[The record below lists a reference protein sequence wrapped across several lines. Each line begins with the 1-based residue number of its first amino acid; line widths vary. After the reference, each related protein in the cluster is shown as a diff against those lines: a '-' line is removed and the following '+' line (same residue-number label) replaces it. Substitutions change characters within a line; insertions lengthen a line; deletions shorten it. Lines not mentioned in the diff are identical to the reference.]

1 MLYYDKGCAALR
13 PHLFQQE
20 GMIAMKKRF
29 LAALM
34 AVLMLG
40 AVTGCSENGG
50 SGDAGNSDKIRIGGL
65 APLTGDASS
74 YGVAVNNGVLMA
86 VEDINADGGINGKQI
101 EYIYYDEKGDAT
113 EAVNAYNKLVQND
126 QVVAIIGDVT
136 TKPTLAV
143 AQQSQQDNI
152 PIITASATAAE
163 VTTTGPNIFRACFT
177 DPFQGELMA
186 SYASEKLGAS
196 TVAVLYD
203 MADDYSSGIAEAFVA
218 KAGELGMTVVAE
230 EKYQDGDVDFK
241 SQLTNIKG
249 QNPDV
254 LFLPVYYEDLR
265 LISAQANEVGV
276 TATLC
281 GADGWD
287 SVLTDNFDS
296 SVLDGGVFCSQYS
309 TESTDERVQN
319 FISTYKE
326 KYEMDPNMFAVLA
339 YDATYMM
346 ATAIENAGST
356 DSQAI
361 IDAMAALEYDG
372 LTGHMTFDA
381 DRNPQK
387 SAVIV
392 SIQDNAYKFVEN
404 YNPEA

>member
-1 MLYYDKGCAALR
+1 
-13 PHLFQQE
+13 
-20 GMIAMKKRF
+20 MKKRI

-34 AVLMLG
+34 ALAMLG
-40 AVTGCSENGG
+40 AFSGCSNTGDGG
-50 SGDAGNSDKIRIGGL
+50 SASGGSDSDTIRIGGL
-65 APLTGDASS
+65 APLTGDAAS
-74 YGVAVNNGVLMA
+74 YGVAVNNAIQMA
-86 VEDINADGGINGKQI
+86 VEDINANGGIDGKQI
-101 EYIYYDEKGDAT
+101 EYIYYDEKGDTT
-113 EAVNAYNKLVQND
+113 EATNAYNKLVQD
-126 QVVAIIGDVT
+126 DKVVAIIGDVT

-143 AQQSQQDNI
+143 AQTSQQDNI
-152 PIITASATAAE
+152 PIITATATAAE
-163 VTTTGPNIFRACFT
+163 VTLTGPNIFRACFT

-186 SYASEKLGAS
+186 SYASEKLGA
-196 TVAVLYD
+196 TKVAVLSD

-218 KAGELGMTVVAE
+218 KAEELGMQVVAD

-265 LISAQANEVGV
+265 LISAQAKEVGV
-276 TATLC
+276 TAQLC

-296 SVLDGGVFCSQYS
+296 SVLNGGVFCSQYS

-319 FISTYKE
+319 FISAYKE

-339 YDATYMM
+339 YDATNMM
-346 ATAIENAGST
+346 AQAISDAGST

-372 LTGHMTFDA
+372 LTGHMTFDE
-381 DRNPQK
+381 DRNPKK

-404 YNPEA
+404 YDPEA

>member
-1 MLYYDKGCAALR
+1 
-13 PHLFQQE
+13 
-20 GMIAMKKRF
+20 MKKRI

-34 AVLMLG
+34 ALAMLG
-40 AVTGCSENGG
+40 AFSGCSNTGDGG
-50 SGDAGNSDKIRIGGL
+50 SASGGSDSDTIRIGGL
-65 APLTGDASS
+65 APLTGDAAS
-74 YGVAVNNGVLMA
+74 YGVAVNNAIQMA
-86 VEDINADGGINGKQI
+86 VEDINANGGIDGKQI
-101 EYIYYDEKGDAT
+101 EYIYYDEKGDTT
-113 EAVNAYNKLVQND
+113 EATNAYNKLVQD
-126 QVVAIIGDVT
+126 DKVVAIIGDVT

-143 AQQSQQDNI
+143 AQTSQQDNI
-152 PIITASATAAE
+152 PIITATATAAE
-163 VTTTGPNIFRACFT
+163 VTLTGPNIFRACFT

-186 SYASEKLGAS
+186 SYASEKLGA
-196 TVAVLYD
+196 TKVAVLSD

-218 KAGELGMTVVAE
+218 KAEELGMQVVAD

-265 LISAQANEVGV
+265 LISAQAKEVGV
-276 TATLC
+276 TAQLC

-339 YDATYMM
+339 YDATNMM
-346 ATAIENAGST
+346 AQAISDAGST

-372 LTGHMTFDA
+372 LTGHMTFDE
-381 DRNPQK
+381 DRNPKK

-404 YNPEA
+404 YDPEA

>member
-1 MLYYDKGCAALR
+1 MAL
-13 PHLFQQE
+13 
-20 GMIAMKKRF
+20 A
-29 LAALM
+29 
-34 AVLMLG
+34 MLG
-40 AVTGCSENGG
+40 AFSGCSNTGDGG
-50 SGDAGNSDKIRIGGL
+50 SASGGSDSDTIRIGGL
-65 APLTGDASS
+65 APLTGDAAS
-74 YGVAVNNGVLMA
+74 YGVAVNNAIQMA
-86 VEDINADGGINGKQI
+86 VEDINANGGIDGKQI
-101 EYIYYDEKGDAT
+101 EYIYYDEKGDTT
-113 EAVNAYNKLVQND
+113 EATNAYNKLVQD
-126 QVVAIIGDVT
+126 DKVVAIIGDVT

-143 AQQSQQDNI
+143 AQTSQQDNI
-152 PIITASATAAE
+152 PIITATATAAE
-163 VTTTGPNIFRACFT
+163 VTLTGPNIFRACFT

-186 SYASEKLGAS
+186 SYASEKLGA
-196 TVAVLYD
+196 TKVAVLSD

-218 KAGELGMTVVAE
+218 KAEELGMQVVAD

-265 LISAQANEVGV
+265 LISAQAKEVGV
-276 TATLC
+276 TAQLC

-296 SVLDGGVFCSQYS
+296 SVLNGGVFCSQYS

-339 YDATYMM
+339 YDATNMM
-346 ATAIENAGST
+346 AQAISDAGST

-372 LTGHMTFDA
+372 LTGHMTFDE
-381 DRNPQK
+381 DRNPKK

-392 SIQDNAYKFVEN
+392 SIQDNVYKFVEN
-404 YNPEA
+404 YDPEA

>member
-1 MLYYDKGCAALR
+1 
-13 PHLFQQE
+13 
-20 GMIAMKKRF
+20 MKKRI

-34 AVLMLG
+34 ALAMLG
-40 AVTGCSENGG
+40 AFSGCSNTGDGG
-50 SGDAGNSDKIRIGGL
+50 SASGGSDSDTIRIGGL
-65 APLTGDASS
+65 APLTGDAAS
-74 YGVAVNNGVLMA
+74 YGVAVNNAIQMA
-86 VEDINADGGINGKQI
+86 VEDINANGGIDGKQI
-101 EYIYYDEKGDAT
+101 EYIYYDEKGDTT
-113 EAVNAYNKLVQND
+113 EATNAYNKLVQD
-126 QVVAIIGDVT
+126 DKVVAIIGDVT

-143 AQQSQQDNI
+143 AQTSQQDNI
-152 PIITASATAAE
+152 PIITATATAAE
-163 VTTTGPNIFRACFT
+163 VTLTGSNIFRACFT

-186 SYASEKLGAS
+186 SYASEKLGA
-196 TVAVLYD
+196 TKVAVLSD

-218 KAGELGMTVVAE
+218 KAEELGMQVVAD

-265 LISAQANEVGV
+265 LISAQAKEVGV
-276 TATLC
+276 TAQLC

-296 SVLDGGVFCSQYS
+296 SVLNGGVFCSQYS

-339 YDATYMM
+339 YDATNMM
-346 ATAIENAGST
+346 AQAISDAGST

-372 LTGHMTFDA
+372 LTGHMTFDE

-392 SIQDNAYKFVEN
+392 SIQDNVYKFVEN
-404 YNPEA
+404 YDPEA

>member
-1 MLYYDKGCAALR
+1 
-13 PHLFQQE
+13 
-20 GMIAMKKRF
+20 MKKRI

-34 AVLMLG
+34 ALAMLG
-40 AVTGCSENGG
+40 AFSGCSNTGDGG
-50 SGDAGNSDKIRIGGL
+50 SASGGSDSDTIRIGGL
-65 APLTGDASS
+65 APLTGDAAS
-74 YGVAVNNGVLMA
+74 YGVAVNNAIQMA
-86 VEDINADGGINGKQI
+86 VEDINANGGIDGKQI
-101 EYIYYDEKGDAT
+101 KYIYYDEKGDTT
-113 EAVNAYNKLVQND
+113 EATNAYNKLVQD
-126 QVVAIIGDVT
+126 DKVVAIIGDVT

-143 AQQSQQDNI
+143 AQTSQQDNI
-152 PIITASATAAE
+152 PIITATATAAE
-163 VTTTGPNIFRACFT
+163 VTLTGPNIFRACFT

-186 SYASEKLGAS
+186 SYASEKLGA
-196 TVAVLYD
+196 TKVAVLSD

-218 KAGELGMTVVAE
+218 KAEELGMQVVAD

-265 LISAQANEVGV
+265 LISAQAKEVGV
-276 TATLC
+276 TAQLC

-296 SVLDGGVFCSQYS
+296 SVLNGGVFCSQYS

-319 FISTYKE
+319 FISAYKE

-339 YDATYMM
+339 YDATNMM
-346 ATAIENAGST
+346 AQAISDAGST

-372 LTGHMTFDA
+372 LTGHMTFDE

-392 SIQDNAYKFVEN
+392 SIQDDAYKFVEN
-404 YNPEA
+404 YDPEA

>member
-1 MLYYDKGCAALR
+1 
-13 PHLFQQE
+13 
-20 GMIAMKKRF
+20 MKKRI

-34 AVLMLG
+34 ALAMLG
-40 AVTGCSENGG
+40 AFSGCSNTGDGG
-50 SGDAGNSDKIRIGGL
+50 SASGGSDSDTIRIGGL
-65 APLTGDASS
+65 APLTGDAAS
-74 YGVAVNNGVLMA
+74 YGVAVNNAIQMA
-86 VEDINADGGINGKQI
+86 VEDINANGGIDGKQI
-101 EYIYYDEKGDAT
+101 EYIYYDEKGDTT
-113 EAVNAYNKLVQND
+113 EATNAYNKLVQD
-126 QVVAIIGDVT
+126 DKVVAIIGDVT

-143 AQQSQQDNI
+143 AQTSQQDNI
-152 PIITASATAAE
+152 PIITATATAAE
-163 VTTTGPNIFRACFT
+163 VTLTGPNIFRACFT

-186 SYASEKLGAS
+186 SYASEKLGA
-196 TVAVLYD
+196 TKVAVLSD

-218 KAGELGMTVVAE
+218 KAEELGMQVVAD

-254 LFLPVYYEDLR
+254 LFLPVYYEALR
-265 LISAQANEVGV
+265 LISAQAKEVGV
-276 TATLC
+276 TAQLC

-296 SVLDGGVFCSQYS
+296 SVLNGGVFCSQYS

-319 FISTYKE
+319 FISAYKE

-339 YDATYMM
+339 YDATNMM
-346 ATAIENAGST
+346 AQAISDAGST

-372 LTGHMTFDA
+372 LTGHMTFDE

-404 YNPEA
+404 YDPEA

>member
-1 MLYYDKGCAALR
+1 
-13 PHLFQQE
+13 
-20 GMIAMKKRF
+20 MIILKKRI

-34 AVLMLG
+34 ALAMLG
-40 AVTGCSENGG
+40 AFSGCSNTGDGG
-50 SGDAGNSDKIRIGGL
+50 SASGGSDSDTIRIGGL
-65 APLTGDASS
+65 APLTGDAAS
-74 YGVAVNNGVLMA
+74 YGVAVNNAIQMA
-86 VEDINADGGINGKQI
+86 VEDINANGGIDGKQI
-101 EYIYYDEKGDAT
+101 EYIYYDEKGDTT
-113 EAVNAYNKLVQND
+113 EATNAYNKLVQD
-126 QVVAIIGDVT
+126 DKVVAIIGDVT

-143 AQQSQQDNI
+143 AQTSQQDNI
-152 PIITASATAAE
+152 PIITATATAAE
-163 VTTTGPNIFRACFT
+163 VTLTGPNIFRACFT

-186 SYASEKLGAS
+186 SYASEKLGA
-196 TVAVLYD
+196 TKVAVLSD

-218 KAGELGMTVVAE
+218 KAEELGMQVVAD

-265 LISAQANEVGV
+265 LISAQAKEVGV
-276 TATLC
+276 TAQLC

-296 SVLDGGVFCSQYS
+296 SVLNGGVFCSQYS
-309 TESTDERVQN
+309 TESTDERVQS

-339 YDATYMM
+339 YDATNMM
-346 ATAIENAGST
+346 AQAISDAGST

-372 LTGHMTFDA
+372 LTGHMTFDE
-381 DRNPQK
+381 DRNPKK

-404 YNPEA
+404 YDPEA

>member
-1 MLYYDKGCAALR
+1 MAL
-13 PHLFQQE
+13 
-20 GMIAMKKRF
+20 A
-29 LAALM
+29 
-34 AVLMLG
+34 MLG
-40 AVTGCSENGG
+40 AFSGCSNTGDGG
-50 SGDAGNSDKIRIGGL
+50 SASGGSDSDTIRIGGL
-65 APLTGDASS
+65 APLTGDAAS
-74 YGVAVNNGVLMA
+74 YGVAVNNAIQMA
-86 VEDINADGGINGKQI
+86 VEDINANGGIDGKQI
-101 EYIYYDEKGDAT
+101 KYIYYDEKGDTT
-113 EAVNAYNKLVQND
+113 EATNAYNKLVQD
-126 QVVAIIGDVT
+126 DKVVAIIGDVT

-143 AQQSQQDNI
+143 AQTSQQDNI
-152 PIITASATAAE
+152 PIITATATAAE
-163 VTTTGPNIFRACFT
+163 VTLTGPNIFRACFT

-186 SYASEKLGAS
+186 SYASEKLGA
-196 TVAVLYD
+196 TKVAVLSD

-218 KAGELGMTVVAE
+218 KAEELGMQVVAD

-265 LISAQANEVGV
+265 LISAQAKEVGV
-276 TATLC
+276 TAQLC

-296 SVLDGGVFCSQYS
+296 SVLNGGVFCSQYS

-319 FISTYKE
+319 FISAYKE

-339 YDATYMM
+339 YDATNMM
-346 ATAIENAGST
+346 AQAISDADST

-372 LTGHMTFDA
+372 LTGHMTFDE
-381 DRNPQK
+381 DRNPKK

-404 YNPEA
+404 YDPEA

>member
-1 MLYYDKGCAALR
+1 
-13 PHLFQQE
+13 
-20 GMIAMKKRF
+20 MKKRI

-34 AVLMLG
+34 ALAMLS
-40 AVTGCSENGG
+40 AFSGCSNTGDGG
-50 SGDAGNSDKIRIGGL
+50 SASGGSDSDTIRIGGL
-65 APLTGDASS
+65 APLTGDAAS
-74 YGVAVNNGVLMA
+74 YGVAVNNAIQMA
-86 VEDINADGGINGKQI
+86 VEDINANGGIDGKQI
-101 EYIYYDEKGDAT
+101 EYIYYDEKGDTT
-113 EAVNAYNKLVQND
+113 EATNAYNKLVQD
-126 QVVAIIGDVT
+126 DKVVAIIGDVT

-143 AQQSQQDNI
+143 AQTSQQDNI
-152 PIITASATAAE
+152 PIITATATAAE
-163 VTTTGPNIFRACFT
+163 VTLTGPNIFRACFT

-186 SYASEKLGAS
+186 SYASEKLGA
-196 TVAVLYD
+196 TKVAVLSD

-218 KAGELGMTVVAE
+218 KAEELGMQVVAD

-265 LISAQANEVGV
+265 LISAQAKEVGV
-276 TATLC
+276 TAQLC

-296 SVLDGGVFCSQYS
+296 SVLNGGVFCSQYS

-319 FISTYKE
+319 FISAYKE

-339 YDATYMM
+339 YDATNMM
-346 ATAIENAGST
+346 AQAISDAGST

-372 LTGHMTFDA
+372 LTGHMTFDE

-392 SIQDNAYKFVEN
+392 SIQDDAYKFVEN
-404 YNPEA
+404 YDPEA

>member
-1 MLYYDKGCAALR
+1 
-13 PHLFQQE
+13 
-20 GMIAMKKRF
+20 MKKRI

-34 AVLMLG
+34 AVMMLG
-40 AVTGCSENGG
+40 AFSGCSNDGG
-50 SGDAGNSDKIRIGGL
+50 SADAGDSDTIRIGGL

-74 YGVAVNNGVLMA
+74 YGVAVNNGIQMA
-86 VEDINADGGINGKQI
+86 IEDINADGGIGGKQI
-101 EYIYYDEKGDAT
+101 KYIYYDEKGDAT
-113 EAVNAYNKLVQND
+113 EAVNAYNKLVQD
-126 QVVAIIGDVT
+126 DKVVAIIGDVT

-163 VTTTGPNIFRACFT
+163 VTLTGPNIFRACFT

-186 SYASEKLGAS
+186 SYAAEKLGAS

-218 KAGELGMTVVAE
+218 KAGELGLTVVAE

-326 KYEMDPNMFAVLA
+326 KYEIDPNMFAVLA

-372 LTGHMTFDA
+372 LTGHMTFDEN
-381 DRNPQK
+381 RNPQK

-404 YNPEA
+404 YDPEQ

>member
-1 MLYYDKGCAALR
+1 
-13 PHLFQQE
+13 
-20 GMIAMKKRF
+20 MKKRI

-34 AVLMLG
+34 ALAMLG
-40 AVTGCSENGG
+40 AFSGCSNTGDGG
-50 SGDAGNSDKIRIGGL
+50 SASGGSDSDTIRIGGL
-65 APLTGDASS
+65 APLTGDAAS
-74 YGVAVNNGVLMA
+74 YGVAVNNAIQMA
-86 VEDINADGGINGKQI
+86 VEDINANGGIDGKQI
-101 EYIYYDEKGDAT
+101 KYIYYDEKGDTT
-113 EAVNAYNKLVQND
+113 EATNAYNKLVQD
-126 QVVAIIGDVT
+126 DKVVAIIGDVT

-143 AQQSQQDNI
+143 AQTSQQDNI
-152 PIITASATAAE
+152 PIITATATAAE
-163 VTTTGPNIFRACFT
+163 VTLTGPNIFRACFT

-186 SYASEKLGAS
+186 SYASEKLGA
-196 TVAVLYD
+196 TKVAVLSD

-218 KAGELGMTVVAE
+218 KAEELGMQVVAD

-265 LISAQANEVGV
+265 LISAQAKEVGV
-276 TATLC
+276 TAQLC

-296 SVLDGGVFCSQYS
+296 SVLNGGVFCSQYS

-319 FISTYKE
+319 FISAYKE

-339 YDATYMM
+339 YDATNMM
-346 ATAIENAGST
+346 AQAISDAGST

-372 LTGHMTFDA
+372 LTGHMTFDE
-381 DRNPQK
+381 DRNPKK

-404 YNPEA
+404 YDPEA

>member
-1 MLYYDKGCAALR
+1 MAL
-13 PHLFQQE
+13 
-20 GMIAMKKRF
+20 A
-29 LAALM
+29 
-34 AVLMLG
+34 MLG
-40 AVTGCSENGG
+40 AFSGCSNTGDGGAASGG
-50 SGDAGNSDKIRIGGL
+50 SDSDTIRIGGL
-65 APLTGDASS
+65 APLTGDAAS
-74 YGVAVNNGVLMA
+74 YGVAVNNAIQMA
-86 VEDINADGGINGKQI
+86 VEDINANGGIDGKQI
-101 EYIYYDEKGDAT
+101 EYIYYDEKGDTT
-113 EAVNAYNKLVQND
+113 EATNAYNKLVQD
-126 QVVAIIGDVT
+126 DKVVAIIGDVT

-143 AQQSQQDNI
+143 AQTSQQDNI
-152 PIITASATAAE
+152 PIITATATAAE
-163 VTTTGPNIFRACFT
+163 VTLTGPNIFRACFT

-186 SYASEKLGAS
+186 SYASEKLGA
-196 TVAVLYD
+196 TKVAVLSD

-218 KAGELGMTVVAE
+218 KAEELGMQVVAD

-265 LISAQANEVGV
+265 LISAQAKEVGV
-276 TATLC
+276 TAQLC

-319 FISTYKE
+319 FISAYKE

-339 YDATYMM
+339 YDATNMM
-346 ATAIENAGST
+346 AQAISDAGST

-372 LTGHMTFDA
+372 LTGHMTFDE

-404 YNPEA
+404 YDPEA

>member
-1 MLYYDKGCAALR
+1 MAL
-13 PHLFQQE
+13 
-20 GMIAMKKRF
+20 A
-29 LAALM
+29 
-34 AVLMLG
+34 MLG
-40 AVTGCSENGG
+40 AFSGCSNTGDGG
-50 SGDAGNSDKIRIGGL
+50 SASGGSDSDTIRIGGL
-65 APLTGDASS
+65 APLTGDAAS
-74 YGVAVNNGVLMA
+74 YGVAVNNAIQMA
-86 VEDINADGGINGKQI
+86 VEDINANGGIDGKQI
-101 EYIYYDEKGDAT
+101 EYIYYDEKGDTT
-113 EAVNAYNKLVQND
+113 EATNAYNKLVQD
-126 QVVAIIGDVT
+126 DKVVAIIGDVT

-143 AQQSQQDNI
+143 AQTSQQDNI
-152 PIITASATAAE
+152 PIITATATAAE
-163 VTTTGPNIFRACFT
+163 VTLTGPNIFRACFT

-186 SYASEKLGAS
+186 SYASEKLGA
-196 TVAVLYD
+196 TKVAVLSD

-218 KAGELGMTVVAE
+218 KAEDLGMQVVAD

-265 LISAQANEVGV
+265 LISAQAKEVGV
-276 TATLC
+276 TAQLC

-296 SVLDGGVFCSQYS
+296 SVLNGGVFCSQYS

-319 FISTYKE
+319 FISAYKE

-339 YDATYMM
+339 YDATNMM
-346 ATAIENAGST
+346 AQAISDAGST

-372 LTGHMTFDA
+372 LTGHMTFDE

-392 SIQDNAYKFVEN
+392 SIQDNVYKFVEN
-404 YNPEA
+404 YDPEA

>member
-1 MLYYDKGCAALR
+1 
-13 PHLFQQE
+13 
-20 GMIAMKKRF
+20 MKKRI

-34 AVLMLG
+34 ALAMLG
-40 AVTGCSENGG
+40 AFSGCSNTGDGG
-50 SGDAGNSDKIRIGGL
+50 SASGGSDSDTIRIGGL
-65 APLTGDASS
+65 APLTGDAAS
-74 YGVAVNNGVLMA
+74 YGVAVNNAIQMA
-86 VEDINADGGINGKQI
+86 VEDINANGGIDGKQI
-101 EYIYYDEKGDAT
+101 EYIYYDEKGDTT
-113 EAVNAYNKLVQND
+113 EATNAYNKLVQD
-126 QVVAIIGDVT
+126 DKVVAIIGDVT

-143 AQQSQQDNI
+143 AQTSQQDNI
-152 PIITASATAAE
+152 PIITATATAAE
-163 VTTTGPNIFRACFT
+163 VTLTGPNIFRACFT

-186 SYASEKLGAS
+186 SYASEKLGA
-196 TVAVLYD
+196 TKVAVLSD

-218 KAGELGMTVVAE
+218 KAEELGMQVVAD

-241 SQLTNIKG
+241 SQLTNIKS

-265 LISAQANEVGV
+265 LISAQAKEVGV
-276 TATLC
+276 TAQLC

-296 SVLDGGVFCSQYS
+296 SVLNGGVFCSQYS

-319 FISTYKE
+319 FISAYKE

-339 YDATYMM
+339 YDATNMM
-346 ATAIENAGST
+346 AQAISDAGST

-372 LTGHMTFDA
+372 LTGHMTFDE

-404 YNPEA
+404 YDPEA

>member
-1 MLYYDKGCAALR
+1 MAL
-13 PHLFQQE
+13 
-20 GMIAMKKRF
+20 A
-29 LAALM
+29 
-34 AVLMLG
+34 MLG
-40 AVTGCSENGG
+40 AFSGCSNTGDGG
-50 SGDAGNSDKIRIGGL
+50 SASGGSDSDTIRIGGL
-65 APLTGDASS
+65 APLTGDAAS
-74 YGVAVNNGVLMA
+74 YGVAVNNAIQMA
-86 VEDINADGGINGKQI
+86 VEDINANGGIDGKQI
-101 EYIYYDEKGDAT
+101 KYIYYDEKGDTT
-113 EAVNAYNKLVQND
+113 EATNAYNKLVQD
-126 QVVAIIGDVT
+126 DKVVAIIGDVT

-143 AQQSQQDNI
+143 AQTSQQDNI
-152 PIITASATAAE
+152 PIITATATAAE
-163 VTTTGPNIFRACFT
+163 VTLTGPNIFRACFT

-186 SYASEKLGAS
+186 SYASEKLGA
-196 TVAVLYD
+196 TKVAVLSD

-218 KAGELGMTVVAE
+218 KAEELGMQVVAD

-265 LISAQANEVGV
+265 LISAQAKEVGV
-276 TATLC
+276 TAQLC

-296 SVLDGGVFCSQYS
+296 SVLNGGVFCSQYS
-309 TESTDERVQN
+309 TESTDERVQS
-319 FISTYKE
+319 FISAYKE

-339 YDATYMM
+339 YDATNMM
-346 ATAIENAGST
+346 AQAISDAGST

-372 LTGHMTFDA
+372 LTGHMTFDE

-404 YNPEA
+404 YDPEA

>member
-1 MLYYDKGCAALR
+1 MAL
-13 PHLFQQE
+13 
-20 GMIAMKKRF
+20 A
-29 LAALM
+29 
-34 AVLMLG
+34 MLG
-40 AVTGCSENGG
+40 AFSGCSNTGDGG
-50 SGDAGNSDKIRIGGL
+50 SASGGSDSDTIRIGGL
-65 APLTGDASS
+65 APLTGDAAS
-74 YGVAVNNGVLMA
+74 YGVAVNNAIQMA
-86 VEDINADGGINGKQI
+86 VEDINANGGIDGKQI
-101 EYIYYDEKGDAT
+101 KYIYYDEKGDTT
-113 EAVNAYNKLVQND
+113 EATNAYNKLVQD
-126 QVVAIIGDVT
+126 DKVVAIIGDVT

-143 AQQSQQDNI
+143 AQTSQQDNI
-152 PIITASATAAE
+152 PIITATATAAE
-163 VTTTGPNIFRACFT
+163 VTLTGPNIFRACFT

-186 SYASEKLGAS
+186 SYASEKLGA
-196 TVAVLYD
+196 TKVAVLSD

-218 KAGELGMTVVAE
+218 KAEELGMQVVAD

-265 LISAQANEVGV
+265 LISAQAKEVGV
-276 TATLC
+276 TAQLC

-296 SVLDGGVFCSQYS
+296 SVLNGGVFCSQYS
-309 TESTDERVQN
+309 TESTDERVQS
-319 FISTYKE
+319 FISAYKE

-339 YDATYMM
+339 YDATNMM
-346 ATAIENAGST
+346 AQAISDAGST

-372 LTGHMTFDA
+372 LTGHMTFDE
-381 DRNPQK
+381 DRNPKK

-404 YNPEA
+404 YDPEA

>member
-1 MLYYDKGCAALR
+1 
-13 PHLFQQE
+13 
-20 GMIAMKKRF
+20 MKKRF

-50 SGDAGNSDKIRIGGL
+50 SGDAGNSDTIRIGGL

-74 YGVAVNNGVLMA
+74 YGVAVNNGIQMA

-101 EYIYYDEKGDAT
+101 QYIYYDEKGDAT

-163 VTTTGPNIFRACFT
+163 VTLTGPNIFRACFT

-296 SVLDGGVFCSQYS
+296 SVLNGGVFCSQYS
-309 TESTDERVQN
+309 TESTDERVQD

-326 KYEMDPNMFAVLA
+326 KYEIDPNMFAVLA

-372 LTGHMTFDA
+372 LTGHMTFDEE
-381 DRNPQK
+381 RNPQK

-404 YNPEA
+404 YDPEA

>member
-1 MLYYDKGCAALR
+1 
-13 PHLFQQE
+13 
-20 GMIAMKKRF
+20 MKKRI

-34 AVLMLG
+34 ALAMLG
-40 AVTGCSENGG
+40 AFSGCSNTGDGG
-50 SGDAGNSDKIRIGGL
+50 SASGGSDSDTIRIGGL
-65 APLTGDASS
+65 APLTGDAAS
-74 YGVAVNNGVLMA
+74 YGVAVNNAIQMA
-86 VEDINADGGINGKQI
+86 VEDINANGGIDGKQI
-101 EYIYYDEKGDAT
+101 KYIYYDEKGDTT
-113 EAVNAYNKLVQND
+113 EATNAYNKLVQD
-126 QVVAIIGDVT
+126 DKVVAIIGDVT

-143 AQQSQQDNI
+143 AQTSQQDNI
-152 PIITASATAAE
+152 PIITATATAAE
-163 VTTTGPNIFRACFT
+163 VTLTGPNIFRACFT

-186 SYASEKLGAS
+186 SYASEKLGA
-196 TVAVLYD
+196 TKVAVLSD

-218 KAGELGMTVVAE
+218 KAEELGMQVVAD

-265 LISAQANEVGV
+265 LISAQAKEVGV
-276 TATLC
+276 TAQLC

-296 SVLDGGVFCSQYS
+296 SVLNGGVFCSQYS

-319 FISTYKE
+319 FISAYKE

-339 YDATYMM
+339 YDATNMM
-346 ATAIENAGST
+346 AQAISDADST

-372 LTGHMTFDA
+372 LTGHMTFDE
-381 DRNPQK
+381 DRNPKK

-404 YNPEA
+404 YDPEA

>member
-1 MLYYDKGCAALR
+1 
-13 PHLFQQE
+13 
-20 GMIAMKKRF
+20 MKKRI

-34 AVLMLG
+34 ALAMLG
-40 AVTGCSENGG
+40 AFSGCSNTGDGG
-50 SGDAGNSDKIRIGGL
+50 SASGGSDSDTIRIGGL
-65 APLTGDASS
+65 APLTGDAAS
-74 YGVAVNNGVLMA
+74 YGVAVNNAIQMA
-86 VEDINADGGINGKQI
+86 VEDINANGGIDGKQI
-101 EYIYYDEKGDAT
+101 KYIYYDEKGDTT
-113 EAVNAYNKLVQND
+113 EATNAYNKLVQD
-126 QVVAIIGDVT
+126 DKVVAIIGDVT

-143 AQQSQQDNI
+143 AQTSQQDNI
-152 PIITASATAAE
+152 PIITATATAAE
-163 VTTTGPNIFRACFT
+163 VTLTGPNIFRACFT

-186 SYASEKLGAS
+186 SYASEKLGA
-196 TVAVLYD
+196 TKVAVLSD

-218 KAGELGMTVVAE
+218 KAEELGMQVVAD

-265 LISAQANEVGV
+265 LISAQAKEVGV
-276 TATLC
+276 TAQLC

-296 SVLDGGVFCSQYS
+296 SVLNGGVFCSQYS

-319 FISTYKE
+319 FISAYKE

-339 YDATYMM
+339 YDATNMM
-346 ATAIENAGST
+346 AQAISDAGST

-372 LTGHMTFDA
+372 LTGRMTFDE

-392 SIQDNAYKFVEN
+392 SIQDDAYKFVEN
-404 YNPEA
+404 YDPEA

>member
-1 MLYYDKGCAALR
+1 
-13 PHLFQQE
+13 
-20 GMIAMKKRF
+20 MKKRI

-34 AVLMLG
+34 AVVM
-40 AVTGCSENGG
+40 ASAFAGCSGGTENSGG
-50 SGDAGNSDKIRIGGL
+50 AASGDTIRIGGL

-74 YGVAVNNGVLMA
+74 YGVAVNNGTLLA
-86 VEDINADGGINGKQI
+86 VEEINANGGIDGKQI
-101 EYIYYDEKGDAT
+101 DYIYYDEQGDAT
-113 EAVNAYNKLVQND
+113 EAVNAYNRLVQDD

-136 TKPTLAV
+136 TTPTLAV
-143 AQQSQQDNI
+143 AQASQQDNI
-152 PIITASATAAE
+152 PIISASATAAE
-163 VTTTGPNIFRACFT
+163 VTLTGPNVFRACFT
-177 DPFQGELMA
+177 DPFQGQLMA
-186 SYASEKLGAS
+186 SYAWEKLGAQ
-196 TVAVLYD
+196 TAAVLYD
-203 MADDYSSGIAEAFVA
+203 MADDYSSGIAEAFIA
-218 KAGELGMTVVAE
+218 KAEELGLQVVAE
-230 EKYQDGDVDFK
+230 ESYQGGAADFR

-265 LISAQANEVGV
+265 LISAQAKEVGV
-276 TATLC
+276 EAQLC

-296 SVLDGGVFCSQYS
+296 SVLEGGVFCSQYS

-326 KYEMDPNMFAVLA
+326 TYDMDPNMFAVLA

-346 ATAIENAGST
+346 AQAISDAGST

-372 LTGHMTFDA
+372 LTGTMTFDA

-392 SIQDNAYKFVEN
+392 AIEGNAYKYVEN
-404 YNPEA
+404 YDPEQ

>member
-1 MLYYDKGCAALR
+1 
-13 PHLFQQE
+13 
-20 GMIAMKKRF
+20 MKKRI

-34 AVLMLG
+34 ALAMLG
-40 AVTGCSENGG
+40 AFSGCSNTGDGG
-50 SGDAGNSDKIRIGGL
+50 SASGGSDSDTIRIGGL
-65 APLTGDASS
+65 APLTGDAAS
-74 YGVAVNNGVLMA
+74 YGVAVNNAIQMA
-86 VEDINADGGINGKQI
+86 VEDINANGGIDGKQI
-101 EYIYYDEKGDAT
+101 EYIYYDEKGDTT
-113 EAVNAYNKLVQND
+113 EATNAYNKLVQD
-126 QVVAIIGDVT
+126 DKVVAIIGDVT

-143 AQQSQQDNI
+143 AQTSQQDNI
-152 PIITASATAAE
+152 PIITATATAAE
-163 VTTTGPNIFRACFT
+163 VTLTGPNIFRACFT

-186 SYASEKLGAS
+186 SYASEKLGA
-196 TVAVLYD
+196 TKVAVLSD

-218 KAGELGMTVVAE
+218 KAEELGMQVVAD

-265 LISAQANEVGV
+265 LISAQAKEVGV
-276 TATLC
+276 TAQLC

-296 SVLDGGVFCSQYS
+296 SVLNGGVFCSQYS

-319 FISTYKE
+319 FISAYKE

-339 YDATYMM
+339 YDATNMM
-346 ATAIENAGST
+346 AQAISDAGST

-372 LTGHMTFDA
+372 LTGHMTFDE
-381 DRNPQK
+381 DRNPKK

-404 YNPEA
+404 YDPED

>member
-1 MLYYDKGCAALR
+1 MT
-13 PHLFQQE
+13 
-20 GMIAMKKRF
+20 MKKRI

-34 AVLMLG
+34 ALAMLG
-40 AVTGCSENGG
+40 AFSGCSNTGNGG
-50 SGDAGNSDKIRIGGL
+50 SASGGSDSDTIRIGGL
-65 APLTGDASS
+65 APLTGDAAS
-74 YGVAVNNGVLMA
+74 YGVAVNNGIQMA
-86 VEDINADGGINGKQI
+86 VEDINANGGIDGKQI
-101 EYIYYDEKGDAT
+101 KYIYYDEKGDTT
-113 EAVNAYNKLVQND
+113 EATNAYNKLVQD
-126 QVVAIIGDVT
+126 DKVVAIIGDVT

-143 AQQSQQDNI
+143 AQTSQQDNI
-152 PIITASATAAE
+152 PIITATATAAE
-163 VTTTGPNIFRACFT
+163 VTLTGPNIFRACFT

-186 SYASEKLGAS
+186 SYASEKLGA
-196 TVAVLYD
+196 TKVAVLSD

-218 KAGELGMTVVAE
+218 KAKELGMEVVAD

-249 QNPDV
+249 HNPDV

-265 LISAQANEVGV
+265 LISAQAKEVGV
-276 TATLC
+276 TAQLC

-296 SVLDGGVFCSQYS
+296 SVLNGGVFCSQYS

-339 YDATYMM
+339 YDATNMM
-346 ATAIENAGST
+346 AQAISDAGST

-392 SIQDNAYKFVEN
+392 SIQDDTYKFVEN
-404 YNPEA
+404 YDPEA

>member
-1 MLYYDKGCAALR
+1 
-13 PHLFQQE
+13 
-20 GMIAMKKRF
+20 MKKRI

-34 AVLMLG
+34 ALAMLG
-40 AVTGCSENGG
+40 AFSGCSNTGDGG
-50 SGDAGNSDKIRIGGL
+50 SASGGSDSDTIRIGGL
-65 APLTGDASS
+65 APLTGDAAS
-74 YGVAVNNGVLMA
+74 YGVAVNNAIQMA
-86 VEDINADGGINGKQI
+86 VEDINANGGIDGKQI
-101 EYIYYDEKGDAT
+101 KYIYYDEKGDTT
-113 EAVNAYNKLVQND
+113 EATNAYNKLVQD
-126 QVVAIIGDVT
+126 DKVVAIIGDVT

-143 AQQSQQDNI
+143 AQTSQQDNI
-152 PIITASATAAE
+152 PIITATATAAE
-163 VTTTGPNIFRACFT
+163 VTLTGPNIFRACFT

-186 SYASEKLGAS
+186 SYASEKLGA
-196 TVAVLYD
+196 TKVAVLSD

-218 KAGELGMTVVAE
+218 KAEELGMQVVAD

-265 LISAQANEVGV
+265 LISAQAKEVGV
-276 TATLC
+276 TAQLC

-296 SVLDGGVFCSQYS
+296 SVLNGGVFCSQYS
-309 TESTDERVQN
+309 TESTDERVQS
-319 FISTYKE
+319 FISAYKE

-339 YDATYMM
+339 YDATNMM
-346 ATAIENAGST
+346 AQAISDAGST

-372 LTGHMTFDA
+372 LTGHMTFDE
-381 DRNPQK
+381 DRNPKK

-404 YNPEA
+404 YDPEA

>member
-1 MLYYDKGCAALR
+1 
-13 PHLFQQE
+13 
-20 GMIAMKKRF
+20 MKKRI

-40 AVTGCSENGG
+40 AFSGCSESGG
-50 SGDAGNSDKIRIGGL
+50 SGDAGSSDTIRIGGL

-74 YGVAVNNGVLMA
+74 YGVAVNNGIQMA
-86 VEDINADGGINGKQI
+86 VEDINAAGGIDGKQI
-101 EYIYYDEKGDAT
+101 DYIYYDEKGDAT

-163 VTTTGPNIFRACFT
+163 VTLTGPNIFRACFT
-177 DPFQGELMA
+177 DPFQGQLMA

-203 MADDYSSGIAEAFVA
+203 MADDYSSGIAEAFVE
-218 KAGELGMTVVAE
+218 KAAELGMTVVAE

-296 SVLDGGVFCSQYS
+296 SVLNGGVFCSQYS

-326 KYEMDPNMFAVLA
+326 KYEIDPNMFAVLA

-404 YNPEA
+404 YNPEQ

>member
-1 MLYYDKGCAALR
+1 
-13 PHLFQQE
+13 
-20 GMIAMKKRF
+20 MKKRI

-34 AVLMLG
+34 ALAMLG
-40 AVTGCSENGG
+40 AFSGCSNTGDGG
-50 SGDAGNSDKIRIGGL
+50 SASGGSDSDTIRIGGL
-65 APLTGDASS
+65 APLTGDAAS
-74 YGVAVNNGVLMA
+74 YGVAVNNAIQMA
-86 VEDINADGGINGKQI
+86 VEDINANGGIDGKQI
-101 EYIYYDEKGDAT
+101 EYIYYDEKGDTT
-113 EAVNAYNKLVQND
+113 EATNAYNKLVQD
-126 QVVAIIGDVT
+126 DKVVAIIGDVT

-143 AQQSQQDNI
+143 AQTSQQDNI
-152 PIITASATAAE
+152 PIITATATAAE
-163 VTTTGPNIFRACFT
+163 VTLTGPNIFRACFT

-186 SYASEKLGAS
+186 SYASEKLGA
-196 TVAVLYD
+196 TKVAVLSD

-218 KAGELGMTVVAE
+218 KAEELGMQVVAD

-265 LISAQANEVGV
+265 LISAQAKEVGV
-276 TATLC
+276 TAQLC

-296 SVLDGGVFCSQYS
+296 SVLNGGVFCSQYS

-339 YDATYMM
+339 YDATNMM
-346 ATAIENAGST
+346 AQAISDAGST

-372 LTGHMTFDA
+372 LTGRMTFDE

-404 YNPEA
+404 YDPEA

>member
-1 MLYYDKGCAALR
+1 
-13 PHLFQQE
+13 
-20 GMIAMKKRF
+20 MKKRI

-34 AVLMLG
+34 ALAMLG
-40 AVTGCSENGG
+40 AFSGCSNTGDGG
-50 SGDAGNSDKIRIGGL
+50 SASGGSDSDTIRIGGL
-65 APLTGDASS
+65 APLTGDAAS
-74 YGVAVNNGVLMA
+74 YGVAVNNAIQMA
-86 VEDINADGGINGKQI
+86 VEDINANGGIDGKQI
-101 EYIYYDEKGDAT
+101 EYIYYDEKGDTT
-113 EAVNAYNKLVQND
+113 EATNAYNKLVQD
-126 QVVAIIGDVT
+126 DKVVAIIGDVT

-143 AQQSQQDNI
+143 AQTSQQDNI
-152 PIITASATAAE
+152 PIITATATAAE
-163 VTTTGPNIFRACFT
+163 VTLTGPNIFRACFT

-186 SYASEKLGAS
+186 SYASEKLGA
-196 TVAVLYD
+196 TKVAVLSD

-218 KAGELGMTVVAE
+218 KAEELGMQVVAD

-265 LISAQANEVGV
+265 LISAQAKEVGV
-276 TATLC
+276 TAQLC

-296 SVLDGGVFCSQYS
+296 SVLNGGVFCSQYS
-309 TESTDERVQN
+309 TESTDERVQS
-319 FISTYKE
+319 FISAYKE

-339 YDATYMM
+339 YDATNMM
-346 ATAIENAGST
+346 AQAISDAGST

-372 LTGHMTFDA
+372 LTGHMTFDE

-404 YNPEA
+404 YDPEA

>member
-1 MLYYDKGCAALR
+1 MAL
-13 PHLFQQE
+13 
-20 GMIAMKKRF
+20 A
-29 LAALM
+29 
-34 AVLMLG
+34 MLG
-40 AVTGCSENGG
+40 AFSGCSNTGDGG
-50 SGDAGNSDKIRIGGL
+50 SASGGSDSDTIRIGGL
-65 APLTGDASS
+65 APLTGDAAS
-74 YGVAVNNGVLMA
+74 YGVAVNNAIQMA
-86 VEDINADGGINGKQI
+86 VEDINANGGIDGKQI
-101 EYIYYDEKGDAT
+101 EYIYYDEKGDTT
-113 EAVNAYNKLVQND
+113 EATNAYNKLVQD
-126 QVVAIIGDVT
+126 DKVVAIIGDVT

-143 AQQSQQDNI
+143 AQTSQQDNI
-152 PIITASATAAE
+152 PIITATATAAE
-163 VTTTGPNIFRACFT
+163 VTLTGPNIFRACFT

-186 SYASEKLGAS
+186 SYASEKLGA
-196 TVAVLYD
+196 TKVAVLSD

-218 KAGELGMTVVAE
+218 KAEELGMQVVAD

-265 LISAQANEVGV
+265 LISAQAKEVGV
-276 TATLC
+276 TAQLC

-296 SVLDGGVFCSQYS
+296 SVLNGGVFCSQYS

-339 YDATYMM
+339 YDATNMM
-346 ATAIENAGST
+346 AQAISDAGST

-372 LTGHMTFDA
+372 LTGRMTFDE

-392 SIQDNAYKFVEN
+392 SIQDNVYKFVEN
-404 YNPEA
+404 YDPEA

>member
-1 MLYYDKGCAALR
+1 
-13 PHLFQQE
+13 
-20 GMIAMKKRF
+20 MKKRF

-50 SGDAGNSDKIRIGGL
+50 SGDAGNSDTIRIGGL

-74 YGVAVNNGVLMA
+74 YGVAVNNGIQMA

-101 EYIYYDEKGDAT
+101 QYIYYDEKGDAT

-163 VTTTGPNIFRACFT
+163 VTLTGPNIFRACFT

-296 SVLDGGVFCSQYS
+296 SVLNGGVFCSQYS
-309 TESTDERVQN
+309 TESTDERVQD

-326 KYEMDPNMFAVLA
+326 KYEIDPNMFAVLA

-372 LTGHMTFDA
+372 LTGHMTFDEE
-381 DRNPQK
+381 RNPQK

>member
-1 MLYYDKGCAALR
+1 
-13 PHLFQQE
+13 
-20 GMIAMKKRF
+20 MKKRI

-34 AVLMLG
+34 ALAMLG
-40 AVTGCSENGG
+40 AFSGCSNTGDGG
-50 SGDAGNSDKIRIGGL
+50 SASGGSDSDTIRIGGL
-65 APLTGDASS
+65 APLTGDAAS
-74 YGVAVNNGVLMA
+74 YGVAVNNAIQMA
-86 VEDINADGGINGKQI
+86 VEDINANGGIDGKQI
-101 EYIYYDEKGDAT
+101 KYIYYDEKGDTT
-113 EAVNAYNKLVQND
+113 EATNAYNKLVQD
-126 QVVAIIGDVT
+126 DKVVAIIGDVT

-143 AQQSQQDNI
+143 AQTSQQDNI
-152 PIITASATAAE
+152 PIITATATAAE
-163 VTTTGPNIFRACFT
+163 VTLTGPNIFRACFT

-186 SYASEKLGAS
+186 SYASEKLGA
-196 TVAVLYD
+196 TKVAVLSD

-218 KAGELGMTVVAE
+218 KAEELGMQVVAD

-265 LISAQANEVGV
+265 LISAQAKEVGV
-276 TATLC
+276 TAQLC

-296 SVLDGGVFCSQYS
+296 SVLNGGVFCSQYS
-309 TESTDERVQN
+309 TESTDERVQS
-319 FISTYKE
+319 FISAYKE

-339 YDATYMM
+339 YDATNMM
-346 ATAIENAGST
+346 AQAISDAGST

-372 LTGHMTFDA
+372 LTGRMTFDE

-404 YNPEA
+404 YDPEA

>member
-1 MLYYDKGCAALR
+1 
-13 PHLFQQE
+13 
-20 GMIAMKKRF
+20 MKKRI

-34 AVLMLG
+34 ALAMLG
-40 AVTGCSENGG
+40 AFSGCSNTGNGG
-50 SGDAGNSDKIRIGGL
+50 AASGGSDSDTIRIGGL
-65 APLTGDASS
+65 APLTGDAAS
-74 YGVAVNNGVLMA
+74 YGVAVNNAIQMA
-86 VEDINADGGINGKQI
+86 VEDINANGGIDGKQI
-101 EYIYYDEKGDAT
+101 KYIYYDEKGDTT
-113 EAVNAYNKLVQND
+113 EATNAYNKLVQD
-126 QVVAIIGDVT
+126 DKVVAIIGDVT

-143 AQQSQQDNI
+143 AQTSQQDNI
-152 PIITASATAAE
+152 PIITATATAAE
-163 VTTTGPNIFRACFT
+163 VTLTGPNIFRACFT

-186 SYASEKLGAS
+186 SYASEKLGA
-196 TVAVLYD
+196 TKVAVLSD

-218 KAGELGMTVVAE
+218 KAEELGMQVVAD

-265 LISAQANEVGV
+265 LISAQAKEVGV
-276 TATLC
+276 TAQLC

-339 YDATYMM
+339 YDATNMM
-346 ATAIENAGST
+346 AQAISDAGST

-372 LTGHMTFDA
+372 LTGHMTFDE

-404 YNPEA
+404 YDPEA

>member
-1 MLYYDKGCAALR
+1 
-13 PHLFQQE
+13 
-20 GMIAMKKRF
+20 MKKRI

-34 AVLMLG
+34 ALAMLG
-40 AVTGCSENGG
+40 AFSGCSNTGDGG
-50 SGDAGNSDKIRIGGL
+50 SASGGSDSDTIRIGGL
-65 APLTGDASS
+65 APLTGDAAS
-74 YGVAVNNGVLMA
+74 YGVAVNNAIQMA
-86 VEDINADGGINGKQI
+86 VEDINANGGIDGKQI
-101 EYIYYDEKGDAT
+101 EYIYYDEKGDTT
-113 EAVNAYNKLVQND
+113 EATNAYNKLVQD
-126 QVVAIIGDVT
+126 DKVVAIIGDVT

-143 AQQSQQDNI
+143 AQTSQQDNI
-152 PIITASATAAE
+152 PIITATATAAE
-163 VTTTGPNIFRACFT
+163 VTLTGPNIFRACFT

-186 SYASEKLGAS
+186 SYASEKLGA
-196 TVAVLYD
+196 TKVAVLSD

-218 KAGELGMTVVAE
+218 KAEELGMQVVAD

-265 LISAQANEVGV
+265 LISAQAKEVGV
-276 TATLC
+276 TAQLC

-296 SVLDGGVFCSQYS
+296 SVLNGGVFCSQYS

-319 FISTYKE
+319 FISAYKE

-339 YDATYMM
+339 YDATNMM
-346 ATAIENAGST
+346 AQAISDAGST

-372 LTGHMTFDA
+372 LTGHMTFDE

-404 YNPEA
+404 YDPEA

>member
-1 MLYYDKGCAALR
+1 
-13 PHLFQQE
+13 
-20 GMIAMKKRF
+20 MKKRI

-34 AVLMLG
+34 ALAMLG
-40 AVTGCSENGG
+40 AFSGCSNTGDGG
-50 SGDAGNSDKIRIGGL
+50 SASGGSDSDTIRIGGL
-65 APLTGDASS
+65 APLTGDAAS
-74 YGVAVNNGVLMA
+74 YGVAVNNAIQMA
-86 VEDINADGGINGKQI
+86 VEDINANGGIDGKQI
-101 EYIYYDEKGDAT
+101 EYIYYDEKGDTT
-113 EAVNAYNKLVQND
+113 EATNAYNKLVQD
-126 QVVAIIGDVT
+126 DKVVAIIGDVT

-143 AQQSQQDNI
+143 AQTSQQDNI
-152 PIITASATAAE
+152 PIITATATAAE
-163 VTTTGPNIFRACFT
+163 VTLTGPNIFRACFT

-186 SYASEKLGAS
+186 SYASEKLGA
-196 TVAVLYD
+196 TKVAVLSD

-218 KAGELGMTVVAE
+218 KAEELGMQVVAD

-265 LISAQANEVGV
+265 LISAQAKEVGV
-276 TATLC
+276 TAQLC

-309 TESTDERVQN
+309 TESTDERVQS
-319 FISTYKE
+319 FISAYKE

-339 YDATYMM
+339 YDATNMM
-346 ATAIENAGST
+346 AQAISDAGST

-372 LTGHMTFDA
+372 LTGRMTFDE

-404 YNPEA
+404 YDPEA

>member
-1 MLYYDKGCAALR
+1 MALAMLSA
-13 PHLFQQE
+13 FS
-20 GMIAMKKRF
+20 
-29 LAALM
+29 
-34 AVLMLG
+34 
-40 AVTGCSENGG
+40 GCSNTGDGG
-50 SGDAGNSDKIRIGGL
+50 SASGGSDSDTIRIGGL
-65 APLTGDASS
+65 APLTGDAAS
-74 YGVAVNNGVLMA
+74 YGVAVNNAIQMA
-86 VEDINADGGINGKQI
+86 VEDINANGGIDGKQI
-101 EYIYYDEKGDAT
+101 EYIYYDEKGDTT
-113 EAVNAYNKLVQND
+113 EATNAYNKLVQD
-126 QVVAIIGDVT
+126 DKVVAIIGDVT

-143 AQQSQQDNI
+143 AQTSQQDNI
-152 PIITASATAAE
+152 PIITATATAAE
-163 VTTTGPNIFRACFT
+163 VTLTGPNIFRACFT

-186 SYASEKLGAS
+186 SYASEKLGA
-196 TVAVLYD
+196 TKVAVLSD

-218 KAGELGMTVVAE
+218 KAEELGMQVVAD

-265 LISAQANEVGV
+265 LISAQAKEVGV
-276 TATLC
+276 TAQLC

-296 SVLDGGVFCSQYS
+296 SVLNGGVFCSQYS

-319 FISTYKE
+319 FISAYKE

-339 YDATYMM
+339 YDATNMM
-346 ATAIENAGST
+346 AQAISDAGST

-372 LTGHMTFDA
+372 LTGHMTFDE

-392 SIQDNAYKFVEN
+392 SIQDDAYKFVEN
-404 YNPEA
+404 YDPEA

>member
-1 MLYYDKGCAALR
+1 MT
-13 PHLFQQE
+13 
-20 GMIAMKKRF
+20 MKKRI

-34 AVLMLG
+34 ALAMLG
-40 AVTGCSENGG
+40 AFSGCSNTGNGG
-50 SGDAGNSDKIRIGGL
+50 SASGGSDSDTIRIGGL
-65 APLTGDASS
+65 APLTGDAAS
-74 YGVAVNNGVLMA
+74 YGVAVNNGIQMA
-86 VEDINADGGINGKQI
+86 VEDINANGGIDGKQI
-101 EYIYYDEKGDAT
+101 KYIYYDEKGDTT
-113 EAVNAYNKLVQND
+113 EATNAYNKLVQD
-126 QVVAIIGDVT
+126 DKVVAIIGDVT

-143 AQQSQQDNI
+143 AQTSQQDNI
-152 PIITASATAAE
+152 PIITATATAAE
-163 VTTTGPNIFRACFT
+163 VTLTGPNIFRACFT

-186 SYASEKLGAS
+186 SYASEKLGA
-196 TVAVLYD
+196 TKVAVLSD

-218 KAGELGMTVVAE
+218 KAKELGMEVVAD

-265 LISAQANEVGV
+265 LISAQAKEVGV
-276 TATLC
+276 TAQLC

-296 SVLDGGVFCSQYS
+296 SVLNGGVFCSQYS

-339 YDATYMM
+339 YDATNMM
-346 ATAIENAGST
+346 AQAISDAGST

-392 SIQDNAYKFVEN
+392 SIQDDTYKFVEN
-404 YNPEA
+404 YDPEA

>member
-1 MLYYDKGCAALR
+1 MAL
-13 PHLFQQE
+13 
-20 GMIAMKKRF
+20 A
-29 LAALM
+29 
-34 AVLMLG
+34 MLG
-40 AVTGCSENGG
+40 AFSGCSNTGDGG
-50 SGDAGNSDKIRIGGL
+50 SASGGSDSDTIRIGGL
-65 APLTGDASS
+65 APLTGDAAS
-74 YGVAVNNGVLMA
+74 YGVAVNNAIQMA
-86 VEDINADGGINGKQI
+86 VEDINANGGIDGKQI
-101 EYIYYDEKGDAT
+101 KYIYYDEKGDTT
-113 EAVNAYNKLVQND
+113 EATNAYNKLVQD
-126 QVVAIIGDVT
+126 DKVVAIIGDVT

-143 AQQSQQDNI
+143 AQTSQQDNI
-152 PIITASATAAE
+152 PIITATATAAE
-163 VTTTGPNIFRACFT
+163 VTLTGPNIFRACFT

-186 SYASEKLGAS
+186 SYASEKLGA
-196 TVAVLYD
+196 TKVAVLSD

-218 KAGELGMTVVAE
+218 KAEELGMQVVAD

-265 LISAQANEVGV
+265 LISAQAKEVGV
-276 TATLC
+276 TAQLC

-296 SVLDGGVFCSQYS
+296 SVLNGGVFCSQYS
-309 TESTDERVQN
+309 TESTDERVQS
-319 FISTYKE
+319 FISAYKE

-339 YDATYMM
+339 YDATNMM
-346 ATAIENAGST
+346 AQAISDAGST

-372 LTGHMTFDA
+372 LTGRMTFDE

-404 YNPEA
+404 YDPEA

>member
-1 MLYYDKGCAALR
+1 
-13 PHLFQQE
+13 
-20 GMIAMKKRF
+20 MKKRI

-34 AVLMLG
+34 ALAMLG
-40 AVTGCSENGG
+40 AFSGCSNTGDGG
-50 SGDAGNSDKIRIGGL
+50 SASGGSDSDTIRIGGL
-65 APLTGDASS
+65 APLTGDAAS
-74 YGVAVNNGVLMA
+74 YGVAVNNAIQMA
-86 VEDINADGGINGKQI
+86 VEDINANGGIDGKQI
-101 EYIYYDEKGDAT
+101 KYIYYDEKGDTT
-113 EAVNAYNKLVQND
+113 EATNAYNKLVQD
-126 QVVAIIGDVT
+126 DKVVAIIGDVT

-143 AQQSQQDNI
+143 AQTSQQDNI
-152 PIITASATAAE
+152 PIITATATAAE
-163 VTTTGPNIFRACFT
+163 VTLTGPNIFRACFT

-186 SYASEKLGAS
+186 SYASEKLGA
-196 TVAVLYD
+196 TKVAVLSD

-218 KAGELGMTVVAE
+218 KAEELGMQVVAD

-265 LISAQANEVGV
+265 LISAQAKEVGV
-276 TATLC
+276 TAQLC

-296 SVLDGGVFCSQYS
+296 SVLNGGVFCSQYS
-309 TESTDERVQN
+309 TESTDERVQS
-319 FISTYKE
+319 FISAYKE

-339 YDATYMM
+339 YDATNMM
-346 ATAIENAGST
+346 AQAISDAGST

-372 LTGHMTFDA
+372 LTGHMTFDE

-404 YNPEA
+404 YDPEA

>member
-1 MLYYDKGCAALR
+1 MAL
-13 PHLFQQE
+13 
-20 GMIAMKKRF
+20 A
-29 LAALM
+29 
-34 AVLMLG
+34 MLG
-40 AVTGCSENGG
+40 AFSGCSNTGDGG
-50 SGDAGNSDKIRIGGL
+50 SASGGSDSDTIRIGGL
-65 APLTGDASS
+65 APLTGDAAS
-74 YGVAVNNGVLMA
+74 YGVAVNNAIQMA
-86 VEDINADGGINGKQI
+86 VEDINANGGIDGKQI
-101 EYIYYDEKGDAT
+101 KYIYYDEKGDTT
-113 EAVNAYNKLVQND
+113 EATNAYNKLVQD
-126 QVVAIIGDVT
+126 DKVVAIIGDVT

-143 AQQSQQDNI
+143 AQTSQQDNI
-152 PIITASATAAE
+152 PIITATATAAE
-163 VTTTGPNIFRACFT
+163 VTLTGPNIFRACFT

-186 SYASEKLGAS
+186 SYASEKLGA
-196 TVAVLYD
+196 TKVAVLSD

-218 KAGELGMTVVAE
+218 KAEELGMQVVAD

-265 LISAQANEVGV
+265 LISAQAKEVGV
-276 TATLC
+276 TAQLC

-296 SVLDGGVFCSQYS
+296 SVLNGGVFCSQYS

-319 FISTYKE
+319 FISAYKE

-339 YDATYMM
+339 YDATNMM
-346 ATAIENAGST
+346 AQAISDAGST

-372 LTGHMTFDA
+372 LTGRMTFDE

-392 SIQDNAYKFVEN
+392 SIQDDAYKFVEN
-404 YNPEA
+404 YDPEA

>member
-1 MLYYDKGCAALR
+1 
-13 PHLFQQE
+13 
-20 GMIAMKKRF
+20 MKKRI

-34 AVLMLG
+34 ALAMLG
-40 AVTGCSENGG
+40 AFSGCSNTGDGG
-50 SGDAGNSDKIRIGGL
+50 SASGGSDSDTIRIGGL
-65 APLTGDASS
+65 APLTGDAAS
-74 YGVAVNNGVLMA
+74 YGVAVNNAIQMA
-86 VEDINADGGINGKQI
+86 VEDINANGGIDGKQI
-101 EYIYYDEKGDAT
+101 EYIYYDEKGDTT
-113 EAVNAYNKLVQND
+113 EATNAYNKLVQD
-126 QVVAIIGDVT
+126 DKVVAIIGDVT

-143 AQQSQQDNI
+143 AQTSQQDNI
-152 PIITASATAAE
+152 PIITATATAAE
-163 VTTTGPNIFRACFT
+163 VTLTGPNIFRACFT

-186 SYASEKLGAS
+186 SYASEKLGA
-196 TVAVLYD
+196 TKVAVLSD

-218 KAGELGMTVVAE
+218 KAEELGMQVVAD

-265 LISAQANEVGV
+265 LISAQAKEVGV
-276 TATLC
+276 TAQLC

-296 SVLDGGVFCSQYS
+296 SVLNGGVFCSQYS
-309 TESTDERVQN
+309 TESTDERVQS
-319 FISTYKE
+319 FISAYKE

-339 YDATYMM
+339 YDATNMM
-346 ATAIENAGST
+346 AQAISDAGST

-372 LTGHMTFDA
+372 LTGRMTFDE

-404 YNPEA
+404 YDPEA

>member
-1 MLYYDKGCAALR
+1 
-13 PHLFQQE
+13 
-20 GMIAMKKRF
+20 MKKRI

-34 AVLMLG
+34 ALAMLG
-40 AVTGCSENGG
+40 AFSGCSNTGDGG
-50 SGDAGNSDKIRIGGL
+50 SASGGSDSDTIRIGGL
-65 APLTGDASS
+65 APLTGDAAS
-74 YGVAVNNGVLMA
+74 YGVAVNNAIQMA
-86 VEDINADGGINGKQI
+86 VEDINANGGIDGKQI
-101 EYIYYDEKGDAT
+101 EYIYYDEKGDTT
-113 EAVNAYNKLVQND
+113 EATNAYNKLVQD
-126 QVVAIIGDVT
+126 DKVVAIIGDVT

-143 AQQSQQDNI
+143 AQTSQQDNI
-152 PIITASATAAE
+152 PIITATATAAE
-163 VTTTGPNIFRACFT
+163 VTLTGPNIFRACFT

-186 SYASEKLGAS
+186 SYASEKLGA
-196 TVAVLYD
+196 TKVAVLSD

-218 KAGELGMTVVAE
+218 KAEELGMQVVAD

-265 LISAQANEVGV
+265 LISAQAKEVGV
-276 TATLC
+276 TAQLC

-296 SVLDGGVFCSQYS
+296 SVLNGGVFCSQYS

-339 YDATYMM
+339 YDATNMM
-346 ATAIENAGST
+346 AQAISDAGST

-372 LTGHMTFDA
+372 LTGHMTFDE

-392 SIQDNAYKFVEN
+392 SIQDNVYKFVEN
-404 YNPEA
+404 YDPEA